1 MNQSQAIALYQPLLQ
16 QIALKMVGSLADAE
30 DIVQDT
36 FLKWLSAN
44 TEKIENTKA
53 YLIKAVTNNCI
64 NHLEALKRKKDEC
77 LQNLNPSELID
88 WYKEKEFFRF
98 DMENEVSAALNI
110 IQKKLEP
117 LEKGIF
123 VLRELFDF
131 DYDELQHIFDKK
143 KENCRQLFS
152 RAKGKLSEEAGKI
165 KTDTSNHSIID
176 NFKKACNFGS
186 PSDFIK
192 EVKREINLKLGNSP
206 A

>member
-1 MNQSQAIALYQPLLQ
+1 MNQSQAIALYQPLLH

-36 FLKWLSAN
+36 FLKWLSTN
-44 TEKIENTKA
+44 TEKIENTRA

-98 DMENEVSAALNI
+98 DMENEISAALNV

-131 DYDELQHIFDKK
+131 DYEELQHIFDKK

-152 RAKGKLSEEAGKI
+152 RAKGKLSEETGKV
-165 KTDTSNHSIID
+165 KTDVANHSIID

-186 PSDFIK
+186 PADFIK
-192 EVKREINLKLGNSP
+192 EVKREMNLKLSNSLS
-206 A
+206 

>member
-64 NHLEALKRKKDEC
+64 NHLNTLKRKKDEC
-77 LQNLNPSELID
+77 LQNLNPADLID
-88 WYKEKEFFRF
+88 WYKEKEFFKF
-98 DMENEVSAALNI
+98 DMENEISAALNV

-117 LEKGIF
+117 MEKGIF

-131 DYDELQHIFDKK
+131 DYEELQLIFDKK

-152 RAKGKLSEEAGKI
+152 RAKGKLAEETGKF
-165 KTDTSNHSIID
+165 KTDVSNSSILD

-186 PSDFIK
+186 PADFIK
-192 EVKREINLKLGNSP
+192 EVKNEINLKIGTS
-206 A
+206 